1 MTKQIEQQAIY
12 IFRAC
17 GSAVEPIVPKNS
29 TISFNFRSTSYCVL
43 HELDA
48 NSRWAVVYEEFTS
61 QQIASADT
69 HVTRFACVYK
79 HQHRAVAEFGFVCLI
94 LNMSI
99 VW

>member
-1 MTKQIEQQAIY
+1 M
-12 IFRAC
+12 
-17 GSAVEPIVPKNS
+17 
-29 TISFNFRSTSYCVL
+29 
-43 HELDA
+43 
-48 NSRWAVVYEEFTS
+48 VYEEFTS